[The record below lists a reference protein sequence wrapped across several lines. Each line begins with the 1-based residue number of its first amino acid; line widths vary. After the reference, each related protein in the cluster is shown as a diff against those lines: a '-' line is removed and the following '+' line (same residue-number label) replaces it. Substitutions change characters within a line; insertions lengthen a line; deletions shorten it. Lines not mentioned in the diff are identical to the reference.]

1 MQTAGHLGKTHVEE
15 VRRSAR
21 AKIHSIFYRDFKIW
35 ALDLMRKEDEEERK
49 HLEDEARL
57 RAEQDGDV
65 SAPEL
70 HNNKKQPRRR
80 MKVEGKKRL
89 ELHAQWIDAK
99 CQEIDDGIAFLEAQE
114 VGIMADIMAEMLG
127 EHKSSRLAD
136 DDKLTT
142 YNRAATKQRDRT
154 VESKHLQDMTP
165 WMNGSVI
172 LSYLYEKDGARPF
185 VLAEIKKRDI
195 KYKPV
200 KAIKDMTKK
209 ELAKHKKQ
217 WEGCSIKQMT
227 IELKK
232 HEHARLGADEGIHL
246 KDYNEVKNIKPLS
259 QKLQQWMPK
268 QWEIYKRKKGQVHDN
283 ADD

>member
-1 MQTAGHLGKTHVEE
+1 
-15 VRRSAR
+15 
-21 AKIHSIFYRDFKIW
+21 
-35 ALDLMRKEDEEERK
+35 
-49 HLEDEARL
+49 
-57 RAEQDGDV
+57 
-65 SAPEL
+65 
-70 HNNKKQPRRR
+70 
-80 MKVEGKKRL
+80 
-89 ELHAQWIDAK
+89 
-99 CQEIDDGIAFLEAQE
+99 
-114 VGIMADIMAEMLG
+114 MADIMAEMCG
-127 EHKSSRLAD
+127 EHKSSRLVD

-142 YNRAATKQRDRT
+142 YNRAANKQRDRT
-154 VESKHLQDMTP
+154 LESKHLQDVTP

-200 KAIKDMTKK
+200 KAVKDMTKK

-246 KDYNEVKNIKPLS
+246 KDYNEVKNLKPLS

-268 QWEIYKRKKGQVHDN
+268 QWEIYKRKKGQVHDD
-283 ADD
+283 AGDS